1 MCKSRDDTLSQLL
14 VQGDAKVH
22 SLLAGGAYNQKQKQN
37 RASWIKLTNIPTPE
51 TNTQKQTSTQNCLQN
66 WSSIPTSKKKQ
77 KAGIQIN
84 AQAQDI
90 HKVKKEISDESNNSI
105 GGYYSQKG
113 QNRNS
118 TKLDTRIQSV

>member
-51 TNTQKQTSTQNCLQN
+51 INTQKQTSTQNCLQN
-66 WSSIPTSKKKQ
+66 LSSIPTSKKKQ

-84 AQAQDI
+84 AQAQEI
-90 HKVKKEISDESNNSI
+90 QKVKKETSGESNNSF
-105 GGYYSQKG
+105 GG
-113 QNRNS
+113 
-118 TKLDTRIQSV
+118 